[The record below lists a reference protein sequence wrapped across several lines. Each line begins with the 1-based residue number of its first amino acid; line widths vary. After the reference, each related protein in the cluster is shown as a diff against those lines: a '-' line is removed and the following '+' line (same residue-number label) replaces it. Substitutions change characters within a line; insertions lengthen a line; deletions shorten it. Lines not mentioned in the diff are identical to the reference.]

1 MSSTDKA
8 KKKQDSFMKKTPPG
22 WLNEEERKHWLVI
35 PEWRS
40 AFENEQKH
48 LIKTTIRRFSLINII
63 VVIASL
69 ILTVINGKTNF
80 DLLLKPTTLIS
91 MANISCT
98 VAAAVT
104 AIVLAFIVFLFGH
117 AKRLEEDSRNN
128 ITFDIRSIEA
138 VRIQIAEFTHAEV
151 RKTASKYGME
161 KKAQNL
167 VDAAKKFDNALHELT
182 RQFAFA
188 MKHGSHCDDDYLS
201 LLNDHIFVRAGDWF
215 VAYLHFWE
223 SVRFQL
229 SDREFARSV
238 MQDAENAAKNLCRL
252 NENIEES
259 ARMKHN
265 KVSQPSLTIPSFLL
279 IVVVSL
285 LTIIVAD
292 KLSTRDGIYQ
302 LLVTWIAITLIA
314 LLTTHLISLI
324 YGITRFIQREMIIR
338 AANRQAYLK
347 YATKYKRVNK
357 YVCSKDSL
365 HLLKAHPDFTEI
377 VQELEDR
384 LRSDTK

>member
-22 WLNEEERKHWLVI
+22 WLNEEERKHWLVV

-69 ILTVINGKTNF
+69 ILTVIIWKTNF

-229 SDREFARSV
+229 SDREFARKV

-259 ARMKHN
+259 EDEHKKALDL
-265 KVSQPSLTIPSFLL
+265 SLTIPSFLL

-324 YGITRFIQREMIIR
+324 YGITRFIQLVMIIR

-357 YVCSKDSL
+357 DDMLKDSL